1 MSTKIYRGKRL
12 QDMSVYQLN
21 QFYKNVRREMLTAAK
36 REYYKFV
43 VKIAHEIYVY
53 LMTNQY
59 PGHYDIDLKE
69 VDTKADDFKTNAIHL
84 LDYARETANR
94 IVKKTSEAV
103 FVYNSEDDADFDVN
117 MVVLPIEDKTLC
129 MPYAHND
136 VLYDLLT
143 KRPEISEYAYWNNVD
158 PPENISDEEWEQ
170 RKNDWD
176 EALPGAGV
184 PKDNG
189 MVLHFV
195 EATTDVIEHHYLD
208 IRQNFMCYLEDD
220 KDLLRKVA
228 HNVIIHREFTK
239 LMEERESDDG
249 RSDMTAAMRSLR
261 IATEYIK
268 DHPDEVEETMADYR
282 PMLNSKKFFSVG
294 LFPK

>member
-21 QFYKNVRREMLTAAK
+21 QFYKTVRKEMLYAAK

-43 VKIAHEIYVY
+43 VRISHEIYIY

-59 PGHYDIDLKE
+59 PGHYDINLKE
-69 VDTKADDFKTNAIHL
+69 VDEKAADFKANAVHL

-94 IVKKTSEAV
+94 IVKKTSEAI
-103 FVYNSEDDADFDVN
+103 FIYDSENDADFDVN
-117 MVVLPIEDKTLC
+117 MVVIPIKDKTLC
-129 MPYAHND
+129 MPYASND
-136 VLYDLLT
+136 NLYELLI

-158 PPENISDEEWEQ
+158 HPDNISEEEWEQ

-184 PKDNG
+184 PKNNG

-195 EATTDVIEHHYLD
+195 DATTDVIEHHYLD
-208 IRQNFMCYLEDD
+208 IRQNFMCHLEDD
-220 KDLLRKVA
+220 EEMIRKVA
-228 HNVIIHREFTK
+228 HNIIMHREYTR
-239 LMEERESDDG
+239 LMEERKLDDG
-249 RSDMTAAMRSLR
+249 RDDITAAMRSLR

-268 DHPDEVEETMADYR
+268 DHPGEIEETMAYYR
-282 PMLNSKKFFSVG
+282 PMLNSKEFFSIG
-294 LFPK
+294 LFSN